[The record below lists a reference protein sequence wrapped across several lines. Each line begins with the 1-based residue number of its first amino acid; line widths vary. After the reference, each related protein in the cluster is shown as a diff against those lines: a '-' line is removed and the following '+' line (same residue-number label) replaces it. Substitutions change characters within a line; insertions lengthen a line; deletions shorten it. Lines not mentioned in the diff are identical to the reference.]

1 MITLGIN
8 YLGGPGHDS
17 SAALAVDGKIV
28 YAIAEERLSRNKQDS
43 NFPILAIQACLN
55 HANINIEEVDDLV
68 FGWPKLKEHFL
79 ENIKLNFKR
88 DLKES
93 FPLQFFNYYRSST
106 IRSVKNIMEEHQLFP
121 KKTTHIDHHLAH
133 ALSVMPYLKSEN
145 ALIFVVDGRGI
156 KESTTVY
163 LKKDQSLEEIK
174 RINFPNSLG
183 VYYAEMTSLCGFRKY
198 ADEWKVM
205 GLAPYGKEIYDLDD
219 YLKVENGFH
228 QVNHRKLLNADQIE
242 LNGRTLQKRKSDI
255 DSINDEEVKNLAFSA
270 QHYYEMAILELMRYY
285 TDLYN
290 LKAVGLAGGVGLN
303 CKANGF
309 VQRELALEE
318 FFIQPAATD
327 DGTALGAALYPFY
340 QNKSIQTMTFD
351 PYLGNSY
358 SDSEIASILEKY
370 KLKFEKLP
378 DVEKDAAQ
386 ELANGKI
393 LGWFQGR
400 DEFGPRA
407 LGNRSIL
414 SDPRDEKMR
423 DRVNEIVKYRE
434 GWRPFAPSILAEKAS
449 EVLAN
454 IEYSPYMIL
463 TDSATEAYESK
474 IPAVVH
480 VDKTLRPQTVHKSL
494 NPRYWNLI
502 NEFYQLTGVPVVV
515 NTSFNLK
522 GEPNVS
528 HPSDAIKT
536 FFTSGLDLLYLG
548 NFKVY
553 KTFN

>member
-1 MITLGIN
+1 MKALGIN
-8 YLGGPGHDS
+8 YLGGLGHDS
-17 SAALAVDGKIV
+17 SAALAIDGKIV
-28 YAIAEERLSRNKQDS
+28 YAIAEERISRIKQDS
-43 NFPILAIQACLN
+43 NFPINAINACLN
-55 HANINIEEVDDLV
+55 YANIKIEQVDELV
-68 FGWPKLKEHFL
+68 FGWPELRSYFM
-79 ENIKLNFKR
+79 ENIRLSFKG

-93 FPLQFFNYYRSST
+93 LPVLALNYYRSLTSRNSKKPLNNFKL
-106 IRSVKNIMEEHQLFP
+106 IPKNI
-121 KKTTHIDHHLAH
+121 THIDHHLAH
-133 ALSVMPYLKSEN
+133 ALSVMPYMKSEI

-163 LKKDQSLEEIK
+163 LKKGQSLENIK

-183 VYYAEMTSLCGFRKY
+183 VYYAEMTSLCGFKKY

-205 GLAPYGKEIYDLDD
+205 GLAPYGKEIYPLDE
-219 YLKVENGFH
+219 YIKVENGSH
-228 QVNHRKLLNADQIE
+228 EINYRKLINASSIE
-242 LNGRTLQKRKSDI
+242 LNGNTIQKRKSDL
-255 DSINDEEVKNLAFSA
+255 DSINDEEVKNLAYSA
-270 QHYYEMAILELMRYY
+270 QYYYEMTILELIKYY
-285 TDLYN
+285 SD
-290 LKAVGLAGGVGLN
+290 KFKIKSIGLAGGVGLN

-309 VQRELALEE
+309 VQRELALDE

-340 QNKSIQTMTFD
+340 KTKSIQTEIFN
-351 PYLGNSY
+351 PYLGNFY
-358 SDSEIASILEKY
+358 SDEEIETILKKY
-370 KLKFEKLP
+370 KLEYVKITE
-378 DVEKDAAQ
+378 VEKDAAK

-414 SDPRDEKMR
+414 SDPRDESMR
-423 DRVNEIVKYRE
+423 DKVNEIVKYRE
-434 GWRPFAPSILAEKAS
+434 GWRPFAPSILAEKAK

-463 TDSATEAYESK
+463 TDSATEVYENK

-480 VDKTLRPQTVHKSL
+480 VDKTLRPQTVHKHL
-494 NPRYWNLI
+494 NQRYWNLI
-502 NEFYQLTGVPVVV
+502 NEFYMLTGVPVVV

-536 FFTSGLDLLYLG
+536 FFTSGLDLLYMG
-548 NFKVY
+548 SY
-553 KTFN
+553 KIIK

>member
-1 MITLGIN
+1 MTTLGIT
-8 YLGGPGHDS
+8 YLGQPGHDS
-17 SAALAVDGKIV
+17 AAAIAIDGKVV
-28 YAIAEERLSRNKQDS
+28 YAIAEERLTRIKQDS
-43 NFPILAIQACLN
+43 NFPIQAIRACLN
-55 HANINIEEVDDLV
+55 HVNIQIEEVDELV
-68 FGWPKLKEHFL
+68 FGWPELKKHYL
-79 ENIKLNFKR
+79 QNIRLNLKG

-93 FPLQFFNYYRSST
+93 LPKQILNYYRSIT
-106 IRSVKNIMEEHQLFP
+106 TLNVKNFLNHHQLFP
-121 KKTTHIDHHLAH
+121 KKITHLDHHLAH
-133 ALSVMPYLKSEN
+133 ALSVMAYMKSEN

-156 KESTTVY
+156 KESTTIY
-163 LKKDQSLEEIK
+163 LKKGKNLKMIK

-183 VYYAEMTSLCGFRKY
+183 VYYAEMTSLCGFKKY
-198 ADEWKVM
+198 GDEWKVM
-205 GLAPYGKEIYDLDD
+205 GLAPYGNEIYLLDD
-219 YLKVENGFH
+219 YIKVKKGSH
-228 QVNHRKLLNADQIE
+228 QVNHKKLLNTDKIE
-242 LNGRTLQKRKSDI
+242 LSNRVIQKRKSDI
-255 DSINDEEVKNLAFSA
+255 NSINDEEVKNLALSA
-270 QHYYEMAILELMRYY
+270 QHYYEEIILKLISYYSELYKIKAI
-285 TDLYN
+285 
-290 LKAVGLAGGVGLN
+290 GLAGGVGLN

-309 VQRELALEE
+309 VQRELKLKE

-340 QNKSIQTMTFD
+340 KKGDIHTMLFD

-358 SDSEIASILEKY
+358 SDQEIEAVLKKY
-370 KLKFEKLP
+370 KLNYEKVQN
-378 DVEKDAAQ
+378 VEKNAAQ

-393 LGWFQGR
+393 IGWFQGR

-434 GWRPFAPSILAEKAS
+434 SWRPFAPSILAEKTKD
-449 EVLAN
+449 VLAN
-454 IEYSPYMIL
+454 IDYSPYMIL
-463 TDSATEAYESK
+463 TDSVTNEYENK

-480 VDKTLRPQTVHKSL
+480 VDKTLRPQTVHKDL
-494 NPRYWNLI
+494 NKRYWTLI
-502 NEFYQLTGVPVVV
+502 NEFFKITGIPVLV

-548 NFKVY
+548 NYKVY
-553 KTFN
+553 KK